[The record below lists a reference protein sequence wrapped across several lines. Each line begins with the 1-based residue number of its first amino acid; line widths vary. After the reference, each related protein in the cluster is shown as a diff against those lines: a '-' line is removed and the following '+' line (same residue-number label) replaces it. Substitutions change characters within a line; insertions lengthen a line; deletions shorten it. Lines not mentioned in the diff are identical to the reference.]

1 MRCPLC
7 NHHNLPGASWCEECG
22 ASLVRDD
29 LPEAK
34 TIVERHLCSDA
45 VSALEPR
52 APQTTTAETTLAD
65 AVAGMRMAKTGCLIV
80 TDEDGRVTGILS
92 ERELLERVALETP
105 DLAARTVG
113 DVMTRRPESVQ
124 RHRPLAY
131 ALQRMVVGDHRHL
144 PVVDEQRR
152 AVGVISSRDVIRYV
166 GKMIDAAK
174 SNAEDSVASE

>member
-1 MRCPLC
+1 
-7 NHHNLPGASWCEECG
+7 
-22 ASLVRDD
+22 LVRDD

-34 TIVERHLCSDA
+34 TIFERHVCTDA

-65 AVAGMRMAKTGCLIV
+65 AVATMREASVGCLIV
-80 TDEDGRVTGILS
+80 TDEDGRVTGLLS

-105 DLAARTVG
+105 DLAGRTVG

-124 RHRPLAY
+124 QGRAIAY

-144 PVVDEQRR
+144 PVVDEERR
-152 AVGVISSRDVIRYV
+152 AVGVISSRDVVRYV
-166 GKMIDAAK
+166 ERMIDVAGG
-174 SNAEDSVASE
+174 NAPNPRPAGPAGSASP

>member
-7 NHHNLPGASWCEECG
+7 HHRNLPGSAWCEECG

-29 LPEAK
+29 QPEAK

-52 APQTTTAETTLAD
+52 VPQTTTEGTTLAD
-65 AVAGMRMAKTGCLIV
+65 AVARMREGALGCLIV

-113 DVMTRRPESVQ
+113 DVMTRRPESVEQ
-124 RHRPLAY
+124 DRALAY

-144 PVVDEQRR
+144 PVVDEQQR
-152 AVGVISSRDVIRYV
+152 AVGVSSSRDVLRYV
-166 GKMIDAAK
+166 ERMVD
-174 SNAEDSVASE
+174 ETQRLT